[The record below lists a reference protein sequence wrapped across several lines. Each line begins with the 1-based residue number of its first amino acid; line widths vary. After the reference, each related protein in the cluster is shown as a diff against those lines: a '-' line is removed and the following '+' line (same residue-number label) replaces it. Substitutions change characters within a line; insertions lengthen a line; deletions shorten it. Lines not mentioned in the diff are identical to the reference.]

1 MSFEITDAGALLT
14 EKQVER
20 VERELDVKLP
30 EDYRN
35 FLLRHNGGR
44 PRPDFFAIMGHKTLL
59 SGRVEQLFGV
69 GRPAKESN
77 VDWHYKNL
85 IGQLPNYHF
94 PIAAANDGDMVT
106 LSLGKLDA
114 GRIYYWIRA
123 EYNVAGDNEA
133 YFVAGSFDKFLAS
146 LYAVS

>member
-1 MSFEITDAGALLT
+1 MSFEMTDTGPLLT
-14 EKQVER
+14 EGHITHLEQH
-20 VERELDVKLP
+20 LDVKLP
-30 EDYRN
+30 EDYRS
-35 FLLRHNGGR
+35 FLVRSNGGK
-44 PRPDFFAIMGHKTLL
+44 PRPDFFPIQGHKTIA
-59 SGRVEQLFGV
+59 SGRVDRLFGI

-77 VDWHYKNL
+77 VDWNYKNL

-94 PIAAANDGDMVT
+94 PIGSAAEGDMVT
-106 LSLGKLDA
+106 LSLGRLDE

-133 YFVAGSFDKFLAS
+133 YFVAGNFDKFIAS

>member
-1 MSFEITDAGALLT
+1 MSFEITDVGPLLA
-14 EKQVER
+14 EKQIDR
-20 VERELDVKLP
+20 IERELDVKLP
-30 EDYRN
+30 EEYRS
-35 FLLRHNGGR
+35 FLLRNNGGK
-44 PRPDFFAIMGHKTLL
+44 PRPNFFAIQGHKTLL
-59 SGRVEQLFGV
+59 MGRVDALFGI

-77 VDWHYKNL
+77 VDWNYKNL

-94 PIAAANDGDMVT
+94 PIGTTTEEDMVT

-123 EYNVAGDNEA
+123 EYNVSGDNEA
-133 YFVAGSFDKFLAS
+133 YFIAGNFSKFLES

>member
-1 MSFEITDAGALLT
+1 MSFEISDTGTPLT

-114 GRIYYWIRA
+114 DGSTIGSAPNIMSR
-123 EYNVAGDNEA
+123 GDNEA